1 MPNNKSYLLVIGSVA
16 LITTSLFSPINAE
29 TRNELY
35 GTLSYG
41 LQKQQS
47 NQPNLHYT
55 PNDQPS
61 LPSRPHYQH
70 KEKSRLTPDNK
81 IGIKGEKPI
90 GNGNSIIYQFEWG
103 DGK

>member
-1 MPNNKSYLLVIGSVA
+1 MPNDKSYLSIIGHIA
-16 LITTSLFSPINAE
+16 LIALSLFSFANAE
-29 TRNELY
+29 TTNELY

-70 KEKSRLTPDNK
+70 KEKSRLTPNNK

-103 DGK
+103 NEK

>member
-1 MPNNKSYLLVIGSVA
+1 MPNNKSYLLIIGSA
-16 LITTSLFSPINAE
+16 LITLSLFSPINAE
-29 TRNELY
+29 TSNEIY

-41 LQKQQS
+41 LQKQKS

-55 PNDQPS
+55 PHDQSS
-61 LPSRPHYQH
+61 LPSHPHYQP

-103 DGK
+103 DEK